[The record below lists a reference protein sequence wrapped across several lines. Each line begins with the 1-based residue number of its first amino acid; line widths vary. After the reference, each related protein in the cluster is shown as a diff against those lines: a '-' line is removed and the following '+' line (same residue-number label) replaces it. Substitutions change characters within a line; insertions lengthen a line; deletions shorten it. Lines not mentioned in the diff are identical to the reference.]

1 MSFFALSLFL
11 SYNEQLYTISL
22 TSFTDTTKT
31 LFSPFMDSE
40 SLISPPSLPTTPN
53 NHFMTPILTTRA
65 IYMRAVTLVSL
76 IAISLWANYEASKG
90 FDLTIH
96 NASMNT
102 LVGRQ
107 FDLMFVSNGKA
118 AKLLLEASSVM
129 ERIVYPGNMYVKKPV
144 RHVILELAGE
154 KTTEIVQVK
163 HGYKKEKPGEY
174 LILINPEILE
184 EEKATKAMAAA
195 LYRAMAYVW
204 LWDSKTSTQRSIV
217 DAMVEYLMV
226 QSGRFNST
234 SSKNRSSNV
243 GNFLQKCDNLS
254 NGFVARLN
262 NAVHE
267 LPSERMVDQALSQLL
282 EELCLEHL
290 QLASF

>member
-1 MSFFALSLFL
+1 
-11 SYNEQLYTISL
+11 
-22 TSFTDTTKT
+22 
-31 LFSPFMDSE
+31 
-40 SLISPPSLPTTPN
+40 
-53 NHFMTPILTTRA
+53 MTPILPTRA
-65 IYMRAVTLVSL
+65 ICVRAVTFILL

-118 AKLLLEASSVM
+118 AKLLLEASDVM
-129 ERIVYPGNMYVKKPV
+129 ERIVYPANMYVKKPV

-163 HGYKKEKPGEY
+163 RGYKKEKPGEY
-174 LILINPEILE
+174 QIIINPEILE
-184 EEKATKAMAAA
+184 EENLTKAMAAA

-204 LWDSKTSTQRSIV
+204 LWDSTTAAQRSVV
-217 DAMVEYLMV
+217 DAIVEYLMV
-226 QSGRFNST
+226 RSGRFNST

-243 GNFLQKCDNLS
+243 GNFLQKCDNLILS

-267 LPSERMVDQALSQLL
+267 LPSERMVDQALNQLL